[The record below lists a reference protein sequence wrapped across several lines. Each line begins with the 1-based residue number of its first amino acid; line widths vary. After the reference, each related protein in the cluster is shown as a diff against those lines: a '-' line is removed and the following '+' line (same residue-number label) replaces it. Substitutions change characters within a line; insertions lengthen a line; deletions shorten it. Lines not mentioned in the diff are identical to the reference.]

1 MLSPGADQLPST
13 DEAGGAALFLV
24 GISTATCTL
33 QPQGEAGGSQRG
45 GGKAGRSM
53 RGERVAPTGPCRRPL
68 WDTAASQG
76 SSPAGIYLLWGMQAP
91 ISGTCHHGPLTLLS
105 SLAFPVTRS
114 FSDTDTLPG
123 VD

>member
-13 DEAGGAALFLV
+13 DEAGGPALFLV

-33 QPQGEAGGSQRG
+33 QPQGE
-45 GGKAGRSM
+45 
-53 RGERVAPTGPCRRPL
+53 GEVPSGAVGMAPTGPCRRPP

-76 SSPAGIYLLWGMQAP
+76 SSPAGIYLLWGRQAP